1 MCGAYQASHWEGA
14 SIMTSTFLRGVCLRA
29 LALAAGSHLVPAMA
43 QTTIGNGQTVTT
55 TQTVSGTQTLTIEN
69 GGTLRTSGIGINW
82 NGASTAAVVTNRGI
96 VESTGGRAIDSSGGA
111 TAPRSLTIVNA
122 ASGLIQSSSN
132 DALRINTNLTSGTLV
147 IDNAG
152 RIIANNTSVI
162 TGGGQA
168 IDLRGLSAGTA
179 SVTVI
184 NRAGGLIEAKS
195 DDALRPGQNHAIEN
209 YGTIYS
215 SGTNTSSGSSDG
227 IDAGGN
233 TGITVTNR
241 TGGTISGARHGI
253 TADNDI
259 AVVNEA
265 GATIVGRNG
274 SGIGSD
280 GNGTVTNYGTIIGA
294 YAGPGN
300 IVTNTGA
307 PSINGD
313 GDGVDID
320 FIGTV
325 RNFGIIRGAGAGG
338 VDSGGL
344 PNGSEGIAMGGGLI
358 ENAKGA
364 LISGASRGI
373 LIDDGSG
380 GSAYGA
386 VTIRNAG
393 TIEGLAGQA
402 IGIVGTFAN
411 VLENS
416 GRITGTGSDPAVQM
430 GDGADTVVNS
440 GLIAAASASGIALD
454 LGAGN
459 DTLTVRGGRFVGAV
473 RGGAGDDTLIF
484 DPGAGA
490 TQVIDTA
497 FTQFET
503 TRFASGRS
511 VLSGTIE
518 SATSVQVEAGATL
531 AGTGTVTTAV
541 LTNAGTVAP
550 GNSPGT
556 LTIVGNYVQTASG
569 TLEIAV
575 GAAAAS
581 RLAVSGTA
589 SLGGTLLVVPTGAAT
604 LNGTSRIL
612 TASAVDGRF
621 ASVLP
626 QTDLIAVKAFYGA
639 TFVDVAIA
647 TRIAAALGTTPNRAS
662 LGAALDRL
670 SGSGANG
677 AVLAAVVT
685 AGSAQAG
692 NLLDRLSP
700 QIHAEARR
708 AAGRQVFDV
717 QAAVG
722 DHAAAWRAGAVPPQ
736 ATGWT
741 LWGTVT
747 GQFGNRSSD
756 GNAIASS
763 ASSFGL
769 VAGFSRHAT
778 PDTLL
783 GLALAWGQTSLSM
796 RSIAQ
801 TGRVETTTATLYA
814 SHRAGP
820 WFADAAATFGW
831 LTGRTSR
838 DLRPID
844 ATGPAIGSLG
854 GHVGGASLSAGYRF
868 AAAGWSVEPAVGLD
882 YAGASVN
889 DVVEG
894 GTKAGGLIVRGSGF
908 DSLRATVGARF
919 ATSLPVGAGALNV
932 DLRLRYARELS
943 GTVPSVSAAFIGD
956 PTTGF
961 TTLATVGG
969 RDLFLVGAGIGYSP
983 NTATRLFLRY
993 DGTLGQRE
1001 ASHAIRGGASISW

>member
-1 MCGAYQASHWEGA
+1 
-14 SIMTSTFLRGVCLRA
+14 MTSTFLRGVCLRA
-29 LALAAGSHLVPAMA
+29 LAVAAGSHLVPAMA

-55 TQTVSGTQTLTIEN
+55 TQTISGTQTLTIEN
-69 GGTLRTSGIGINW
+69 GGTLRPSGAGINW
-82 NGASTAAVVTNRGI
+82 NGASTAAVVTNRGT

-111 TAPRSLTIVNA
+111 TAPRSLAILNE
-122 ASGLIQSSSN
+122 ASGLIQSSAN
-132 DALRINTNLTSGTLV
+132 DALRINTNLTAGTLV

-162 TGGGQA
+162 SGGGQA

-184 NRAGGLIEAKS
+184 NRTGGLIEAKS
-195 DDALRPGQNHAIEN
+195 DDALRPGQNNVIEN
-209 YGTIYS
+209 FGTIYS

-253 TADNDI
+253 TADTDI
-259 AVVNEA
+259 TVVNEA
-265 GATIVGRNG
+265 GATIIGRNG
-274 SGIGSD
+274 SGVGSD

-307 PSINGD
+307 ASINGD

-430 GDGADTVVNS
+430 GDGTDTVVNS
-440 GLIAAASASGIALD
+440 GLIAAASASGVALD

-459 DTLTVRGGRFVGAV
+459 DTLTVRGGSFVGAV
-473 RGGAGDDTLIF
+473 RGGAGNDTLIF

-518 SATSVQVEAGATL
+518 STTSVQVEAGATL

-556 LTIVGNYVQTASG
+556 LTIAGNYVQTASG

-581 RLAVSGTA
+581 RLAISGTA
-589 SLGGTLLVVPTGAAT
+589 SLGGTLLVVPAGAAT

-612 TASAVDGRF
+612 TAAAVDGRF

-626 QTDLIAVKAFYGA
+626 QTDLITVKALYGA
-639 TFVDVAIA
+639 TFVDVTIA

-662 LGAALDRL
+662 LGAAIDSL

-692 NLLDRLSP
+692 SLLDRLSP

-708 AAGRQVFDV
+708 AASRQVFDV
-717 QAAVG
+717 QAAIG
-722 DHAAAWRAGAVPPQ
+722 DHAAAWRAGALPRE
-736 ATGWT
+736 ASGWT

-756 GNAIASS
+756 GNAVASS
-763 ASSFGL
+763 ASSVGL

-778 PDTLL
+778 PDTVL
-783 GLALAWGQTSLSM
+783 GLALAWGQTSLAM
-796 RSIAQ
+796 RSVAQ
-801 TGRVETTTATLYA
+801 TGRVETATATLYA
-814 SHRAGP
+814 SHRAGA
-820 WFADAAATFGW
+820 WFADASATFGW

-844 ATGPAIGSLG
+844 ASGPAMGSLG
-854 GHVGGASLSAGYRF
+854 GHVGGASLSAGYRL
-868 AAAGWSVEPAVGLD
+868 AAAGWSVEPAIGLD

-894 GTKAGGLIVRGSGF
+894 GTRAGGLIVRGSGF

-919 ATSLPVGAGALNV
+919 ATSLPIGAGAVNF

-956 PTTGF
+956 PSTGF
-961 TTLATVGG
+961 TTLGTAAG

-983 NTATRLFLRY
+983 NSTTRLFLRY
-993 DGTLGQRE
+993 DGALGQRE